1 MFFLN
6 KIMDIMGKPPASSLR
21 NPTLGMLLGR
31 LISVGK
37 AWYGNLCEGEMIF
50 IPAGI
55 LYLGRLSKRI
65 IFAEAKSPGLQIFNF
80 EFLCSVGMVHSLLG
94 EGGKGE
100 FKGSTPWFSILV
112 WCSLLLQRPAQKAE
126 ACSEECGSRS

>member
-1 MFFLN
+1 M
-6 KIMDIMGKPPASSLR
+6 
-21 NPTLGMLLGR
+21 
-31 LISVGK
+31 GK

-55 LYLGRLSKRI
+55 LYLGRRKSIKIRGEKSRLA
-65 IFAEAKSPGLQIFNF
+65 IFIF
-80 EFLCSVGMVHSLLG
+80 EFLRFVGIGSFFSPG

-100 FKGSTPWFSILV
+100 FKGTTPWFSILV
-112 WCSLLLQRPAQKAE
+112 WCSLLLLSDLEKAE